1 MSHKIGIFGGTFNPI
16 HVGHLVIAEAAWQ
29 EFGLEEIIFIPTAD
43 TPKKNMHHVDKY
55 LRYEMV
61 NCYSGESTFHD
72 FSYRN

>member
-43 TPKKNMHHVDKY
+43 TPKKNMHHGK
-55 LRYEMV
+55 